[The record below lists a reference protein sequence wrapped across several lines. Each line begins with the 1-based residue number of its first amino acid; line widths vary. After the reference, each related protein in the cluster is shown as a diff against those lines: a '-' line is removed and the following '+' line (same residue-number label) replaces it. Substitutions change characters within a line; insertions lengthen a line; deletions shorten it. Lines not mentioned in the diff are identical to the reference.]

1 MKATIPKMLAGLF
14 LAASL
19 AQAEEFLPVLKAN
32 GRVYVNVTVT
42 SVTKTD
48 ISFFSASGVGNAKLK
63 SLDPDLQQHFHYSP
77 PVAGA
82 AINGPVT
89 NTPVTNSP
97 TTNKPVVNGPATNK
111 PATSMLIIISP
122 ATHRQ
127 VTGAPVTNK
136 PTTSELA
143 TNKPRAN
150 EPLTKAPM
158 TNGPVTNKPA
168 TSKLIAISPANNR
181 QVTNSPVINR
191 LTTSESATNKPRAN
205 EPLTKAPTTNGP
217 VTNKPAIIKPVTNVP
232 VAIRQTKAEAKQPQ
246 TLADARQGFVTKLI
260 RHVSSVEPPTRPPA
274 GVLDLVAYHSQI
286 GYMAAY
292 ISPSPKDGKRHPA
305 IIWLAGG
312 FDHSIDDTFWTAFPP
327 ANDQS
332 GSAFRKARIV
342 MMYPALRGG
351 NKNPGWNEGFYGEV
365 DDVLSA
371 VAFLKKQDYVDPDR
385 IYLGGHSTG
394 GTLAL
399 LVAESATNS
408 LRAVF
413 AFGPVSDI
421 SDYGADRLPFNV
433 KDPQEVA
440 LRSPGKWLPSIH
452 VPTFVFEGA
461 EEPSNIDDLRQL
473 AWTSKNPLIKFC
485 PVEGASH
492 FSILAPE
499 SRLIAAK
506 ILADT
511 NPALNISFTEQ
522 ELKEAFKK

>member
-1 MKATIPKMLAGLF
+1 MKATLPKMLAGLL

-63 SLDPDLQQHFHYSP
+63 SLDPELQQHFHYSP

-82 AINGPVT
+82 ATNG
-89 NTPVTNSP
+89 P
-97 TTNKPVVNGPATNK
+97 TTNRPVANGSATNK
-111 PATSMLIIISP
+111 PASSMLIIISP
-122 ATHRQ
+122 ATNRQ
-127 VTGAPVTNK
+127 VTNALVANRPMTSEPAINKPRANVPMTNRQVTNPPVTNR
-136 PTTSELA
+136 PA
-143 TNKPRAN
+143 TNKPRAS
-150 EPLTKAPM
+150 EPWTNAP
-158 TNGPVTNKPA
+158 TANGP
-168 TSKLIAISPANNR
+168 
-181 QVTNSPVINR
+181 
-191 LTTSESATNKPRAN
+191 ATNKP
-205 EPLTKAPTTNGP
+205 ETKKPTANGP
-217 VTNKPAIIKPVTNVP
+217 MTNLPAVKPVTIV
-232 VAIRQTKAEAKQPQ
+232 QTKAEAKEPQ
-246 TLADARQGFVTKLI
+246 SLADARQGFVTKLI
-260 RHVSSVEPPTRPPA
+260 RHESSVEPPTRPPA

-292 ISPSPKDGKRHPA
+292 LGPSPKDGKKHPA

-312 FDHSIDDTFWTAFPP
+312 FDHSIDDTFWTEFPSK
-327 ANDQS
+327 NDQS
-332 GSAFRKARIV
+332 GSAFRKAGIV

-351 NKNPGWNEGFYGEV
+351 NKNPGWSEGLYGEV

-371 VAFLKKQDYVDPDR
+371 IAFLKKQDYVDPDR

-413 AFGPVSDI
+413 SFGPVSDI

-440 LRSPGKWLPSIH
+440 LRSPGNWLPSIR

-461 EEPSNIDDLRQL
+461 EEPSNIDALHQL

-511 NPALNISFTEQ
+511 NPALNISFKEQ
-522 ELKEAFKK
+522 ELKEAFRK